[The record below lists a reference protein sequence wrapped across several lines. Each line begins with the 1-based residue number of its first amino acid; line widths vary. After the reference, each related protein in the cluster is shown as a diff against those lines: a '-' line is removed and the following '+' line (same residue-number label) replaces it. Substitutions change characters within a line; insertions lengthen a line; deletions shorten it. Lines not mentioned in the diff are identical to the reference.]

1 MTIVQLNVDTMR
13 ITPPGGGGYLGAE
26 SYEHVL
32 IFVQDTNQLF
42 SFINIML
49 AKEKANFP
57 PDGAI
62 LPFVQPTFNKS
73 ALPALVGGKKDVL
86 ETAL

>member
-13 ITPPGGGGYLGAE
+13 ITPPGGRGEYLGAE
-26 SYEHVL
+26 SHEHVL
-32 IFVQDTNQLF
+32 IFVRDTNQLF
-42 SFINIML
+42 GFTNITL

-73 ALPALVGGKKDVL
+73 ALVGGKKK
-86 ETAL
+86 TF